1 MKHRSINTIMVA
13 TFVFLL
19 PFTPPYFS
27 IGIGGD
33 SFSLTARRVLILV
46 FLLVIFLVKYTDAMK
61 DTLSRSLKAP
71 IPIIVYFFALIVSAF
86 VGFSHGQGFYP
97 GFKAIDIILSSVV
110 GYSIG
115 RILNNRDSYFVL
127 KFAFMYPL
135 IVILPIAIIEYTS
148 GKNFYFDLLSNNQSA
163 NSVLSMNNFT
173 RNGAI
178 RAQATF
184 FDPIDFSE
192 YLIFCLLFILL
203 LYPRRRVLRQFCIV
217 TVLVF
222 CALLAGSRY
231 AYIMYSL
238 VFIFWI
244 WLNLLG
250 RTNLVTPIT
259 IIGAVLLIVFGN
271 SFITSYTESIKV
283 TDFTT
288 LMSDDIRSIVS
299 RFQQLRITSEIWI
312 ENPLLGSG
320 LTRNIPRRFD
330 LVALDNFYLGIVIE
344 GGLFLFLS
352 YIFLLYYFG
361 STAIRLSHTR
371 INDEFRRFA
380 IGFISIYTIIKV
392 FNSND
397 FSNIYLFIV
406 IGMIQRRRELFN
418 VRREIG
424 KP

>member
-1 MKHRSINTIMVA
+1 M
-13 TFVFLL
+13 
-19 PFTPPYFS
+19 
-27 IGIGGD
+27 
-33 SFSLTARRVLILV
+33 
-46 FLLVIFLVKYTDAMK
+46 
-61 DTLSRSLKAP
+61 
-71 IPIIVYFFALIVSAF
+71 
-86 VGFSHGQGFYP
+86 
-97 GFKAIDIILSSVV
+97 
-110 GYSIG
+110 
-115 RILNNRDSYFVL
+115 
-127 KFAFMYPL
+127 
-135 IVILPIAIIEYTS
+135 
-148 GKNFYFDLLSNNQSA
+148 
-163 NSVLSMNNFT
+163 
-173 RNGAI
+173 
-178 RAQATF
+178 
-184 FDPIDFSE
+184 
-192 YLIFCLLFILL
+192 
-203 LYPRRRVLRQFCIV
+203 V

-222 CALLAGSRY
+222 CALLAGTRY

-271 SFITSYTESIKV
+271 NFITIYTESFKV

-288 LMSDDIRSIVS
+288 LMSDDFRSIVS
-299 RFQQLRITSEIWI
+299 RLQQLRLASEIWI
-312 ENPLLGSG
+312 ENPLLGNG

-330 LVALDNFYLGIVIE
+330 LIALDNLYLGIAIE
-344 GGLFLFLS
+344 GGLFLFFS

-380 IGFISIYTIIKV
+380 VSFISIYACIKV

-397 FSNIYLFIV
+397 FSIIYLFII

-418 VRREIG
+418 VKREIG